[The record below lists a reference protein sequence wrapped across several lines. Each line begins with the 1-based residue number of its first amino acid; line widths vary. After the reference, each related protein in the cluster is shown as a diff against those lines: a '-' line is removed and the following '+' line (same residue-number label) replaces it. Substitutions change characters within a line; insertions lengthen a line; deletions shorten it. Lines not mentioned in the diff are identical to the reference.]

1 VIAMAQYR
9 KGQEEEARQTLAAEI
24 SRFDWGLAQAI
35 SRDHWIWH
43 VLRREA
49 EAMIF
54 PNTVAFLEGK
64 HQPRDNT
71 ERLALLGV
79 CQFKNRTC
87 ASARLYAEA
96 FAADPTLAD
105 DPRSRQRY
113 QAARAAAQAGC
124 GRGTDAVRV
133 EETERAQ
140 WRRQAREWLRADL
153 AGWGQLLDSN
163 PDVRGDAW
171 KALTL
176 WQVGPDLACVRDP
189 GELDKLAVDER
200 KEYLALWAE
209 VAAVL
214 ARIEK

>member
-1 VIAMAQYR
+1 MAQYR
-9 KGQEEEARQTLAAEI
+9 KGQEDEARKTFAAEI
-24 SRFDWGLAQAI
+24 IHFDWGMGYAI
-35 SRDHWIWH
+35 SRDQWIWH

-54 PNTVAFLEGK
+54 PNIAAFLEGK

-79 CQFKNRTC
+79 CRFKNRSRTL
-87 ASARLYAEA
+87 ARLYADA
-96 FAADPTLAD
+96 FAADPALAD

-113 QAARAAAQAGC
+113 WAARAAAQAGC
-124 GRGTDAVRV
+124 GRGMDAARV
-133 EETERAQ
+133 EETERAR
-140 WRRQAREWLRADL
+140 WREQARRWLQADL
-153 AGWGQLLDSN
+153 AAWVRLLDRN
-163 PDVRGDAW
+163 PAARGDAW

-176 WQVGPDLACVRDP
+176 WQLDPDLACVRDP
-189 GELDKLAVDER
+189 GELDKLPEAEW
-200 KEYLALWAE
+200 KEYLAIWAE